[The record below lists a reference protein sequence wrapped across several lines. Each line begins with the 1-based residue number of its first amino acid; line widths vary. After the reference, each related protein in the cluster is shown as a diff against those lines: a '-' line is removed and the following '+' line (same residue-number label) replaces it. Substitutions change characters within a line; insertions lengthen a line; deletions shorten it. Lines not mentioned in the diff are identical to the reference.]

1 MKKKILLAVLL
12 VVILLGASITYAYFA
27 TDMFKTEKEMFFSYI
42 GNSIEETEQSK
53 KIVEY
58 MEKKEEKPYSNSGEI
73 TFNMTGL
80 EDESISVI
88 NNSKISFE
96 GKSDNVR
103 KIAEQKIT
111 LETQGI
117 NIPIIYRNKEN
128 IYGIQTNMLD
138 RRFIAIKN
146 ENLKELAKRFGTT
159 DTTEIPDKIE
169 LGKSKFTKEEIKTLK
184 DRYYKVINENL
195 EDELFTKEKIDNQKV
210 IKLTMTEQ
218 KFADILIK
226 LLETLRD
233 DEIIFSKFPEGY
245 DTSELKNEINER
257 IEEIKDIFISSNKF
271 EIKLYTESRKIVK
284 SEILNYTE
292 DGRVGKILI
301 EIADQKVT
309 LKIYNEGQ
317 IVGELI
323 VTIETTEND
332 VGYKI
337 YIKSYTGTVGTTEI
351 GIQYKNVMKLKDVE
365 EIYSIKKVTENTYGV
380 NTFDEPMQ
388 NSFTDEN
395 KTEMAISYKNQIKFE
410 DSVTVDNLDE
420 TNSIIINDAT
430 DEELQNLIMN
440 IYKNLGLIE

>member
-12 VVILLGASITYAYFA
+12 VVILLGAGITYAYFA

-42 GNSIEETEQSK
+42 GNSIEETEQDK

-58 MEKKEEKPYSNSGEI
+58 IEKKEEKPYSNNGEI

-111 LETQGI
+111 LEAQGI

-146 ENLKELAKRFGTT
+146 ENLKQLFKRFGVE
-159 DTTEIPDKIE
+159 DVSEIPDKIE
-169 LGKSKFTKEEIKTLK
+169 LENSKFTKEEIKTLE
-184 DRYYKVINENL
+184 DRYYKIINENL
-195 EDELFTKEKIDNQKV
+195 EDELFTKENVDNQKV

-218 KFADILIK
+218 KLTDILIK

-233 DEIIFSKFPEGY
+233 DEIIFSKFPQGY
-245 DTSELKNEINER
+245 DTSELKNEINET
-257 IEEIKDIFISSNKF
+257 IEEIKSNVASSNKF

-284 SEILNYTE
+284 GEVLYYENDNVT
-292 DGRVGKILI
+292 GKILI
-301 EIADQKVT
+301 ETSDKTVT
-309 LKIYNEGQ
+309 LKMYSQNE
-317 IVGELI
+317 IFGEVI
-323 VTIETTEND
+323 FTKETIEND
-332 VGYKI
+332 ANYKI
-337 YIKSYTGTVGTTEI
+337 CIKSYSESRTSIEI
-351 GIQYKNVMKLKDVE
+351 GMKYKNIMKLQDVE
-365 EIYSIKKVTENTYGV
+365 EEYSIKIATEEVADDKISSYSQNE
-380 NTFDEPMQ
+380 NNAEMTF
-388 NSFTDEN
+388 N
-395 KTEMAISYKNQIKFE
+395 YKNQIKFE
-410 DSVTVDNLDE
+410 DNITIDNLDE

-430 DEELQNLIMN
+430 DEEIQNLIMN
-440 IYKNLGLIE
+440 VYKNLGLI